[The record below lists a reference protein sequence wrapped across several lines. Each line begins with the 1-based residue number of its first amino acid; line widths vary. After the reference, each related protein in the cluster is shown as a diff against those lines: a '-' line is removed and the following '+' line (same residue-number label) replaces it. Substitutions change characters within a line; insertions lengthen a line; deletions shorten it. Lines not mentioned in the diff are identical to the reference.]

1 MSDPRPQTI
10 LPAASLRPL
19 LAATRLLP
27 ALLLVLLTAPGC
39 KTGTATSKPSWWAFG
54 GSDSAKLASAPAY
67 EKGAIEKPSA
77 TQNPYPVTSTPKPYS
92 LTAAT
97 QSAPAADVATTPPAV
112 TYGTTP
118 APARAQ
124 PVPVAAAAVPEP
136 AQTAGARQQPPLASI
151 APQVGP
157 YTQLPGETAAGAGA
171 IDAGGDRF
179 RGTPPDRYA
188 DARPADSWS
197 VPAAPSQP
205 AAGSRYGDVPG
216 SRFTDAQPPAEIP
229 LQGVQPAAT
238 TAPAVSAR
246 QAGFSAADPA
256 AASGPLPGGSGYGPG
271 AAFDPAAAPA
281 ASPALT
287 PSPATPV
294 PQRRTDP
301 FYRPAGTSSYRPGRE
316 ILVGTGAEA
325 DPAVR
330 QVNFETPPAAN

>member
-1 MSDPRPQTI
+1 MSVLCKQTI
-10 LPAASLRPL
+10 RKAAPLLPLPAALFVM
-19 LAATRLLP
+19 LAMT
-27 ALLLVLLTAPGC
+27 GC
-39 KTGTATSKPSWWAFG
+39 KTGTTTSKPSWWAFG

-67 EKGAIEKPSA
+67 DKGAIEKPSA

-118 APARAQ
+118 APARSQ

-136 AQTAGARQQPPLASI
+136 AQTTGARQQPPLASI

-157 YTQLPGETAAGAGA
+157 YTQLPGEPAAGGGA
-171 IDAGGDRF
+171 IDAGGGRF

-197 VPAAPSQP
+197 APAAPPQP

-238 TAPAVSAR
+238 TASAVSAS
-246 QAGFSAADPA
+246 QAGFSAAEPP
-256 AASGPLPGGSGYGPG
+256 AASGPLPGGSSGYGPG
-271 AAFDPAAAPA
+271 AAADPAVAPA
-281 ASPALT
+281 ASPA
-287 PSPATPV
+287 PSTPV

-316 ILVGTGAEA
+316 ILVGSGAEA